1 MYSPE
6 CLVNIHIKISPE
18 HKQETLAFIQKKFEE
33 MAPCLSRSLSISF
46 FQML

>member
-18 HKQETLAFIQKKFEE
+18 HKQETLAFIQKKFERWLLFVKE
-33 MAPCLSRSLSISF
+33 FKYQF